1 MKGECNMR
9 EFEVS
14 LSFRKT
20 SELLKKGRT
29 HPTDLHF
36 CIQPFLLVMYING
49 AAANIDFIAYNVF
62 FRSSCWH
69 DAKKISFIFFFNCEI
84 WDLLFLKGKVLN

>member
-1 MKGECNMR
+1 MKGECNMT
-9 EFEVS
+9 ECEVS

-49 AAANIDFIAYNVF
+49 AAANSHDFIAYNVF

-69 DAKKISFIFFFNCEI
+69 NANLKKSAFFF
-84 WDLLFLKGKVLN
+84 F

>member
-69 DAKKISFIFFFNCEI
+69 DAKKISFIFFFLTVKSGIC
-84 WDLLFLKGKVLN
+84 FF